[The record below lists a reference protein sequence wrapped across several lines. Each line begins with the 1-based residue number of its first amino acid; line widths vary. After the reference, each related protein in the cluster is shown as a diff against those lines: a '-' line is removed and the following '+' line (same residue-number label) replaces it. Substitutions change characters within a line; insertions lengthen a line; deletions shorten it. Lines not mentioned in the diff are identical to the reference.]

1 MFFSV
6 YRLPSLQTKVNSSTS
21 LTVDPSKAGAKKH
34 MDVEL
39 CDVVALAKEALS
51 ASKEAASLVE
61 ESKIIEADS
70 DDSHSLGL
78 VSCSYLVSLLSLSF
92 FPGHNFWTDA

>member
-1 MFFSV
+1 MVISI

-21 LTVDPSKAGAKKH
+21 LTTDPSKASPEKH

-39 CDVVALAKEALS
+39 CDAVSLAKEALS

-61 ESKIIEADS
+61 ESKLNGADT
-70 DDSHSLGL
+70 DYSHSVGL
-78 VSCSYLVSLLSLSF
+78 VSCLCLVYLLSLSI
-92 FPGHNFWTDA
+92 FPGHDFGTDA